1 MLKYVERA
9 QEEHLIQSGPDSG
22 YITDFLLRIGRG
34 TILDWCLHDYSYDL
48 MEQSKKDLDF
58 VLRQFMA

>member
-1 MLKYVERA
+1 MW
-9 QEEHLIQSGPDSG
+9 SGHRRSISFSPARTADISR
-22 YITDFLLRIGRG
+22 IFLLRIGRG